1 MNRIDETLD
10 ARRKRGEK
18 ALGLFLT
25 AGYPHPDSTVEL
37 VLALEQGGADLIEIG
52 MPFSDP
58 LADGPVIQQS
68 SAIALENGVTLETIF
83 EDVRR
88 IRMSSS
94 IPIVLMGYLNPILR
108 YGLEQFFQHASEA
121 GVDGVILPEVPLEE
135 SAEFSAMIEGNGL
148 AQVMLVTP
156 ASPEERIREIDR
168 RSSGFLYCVSSTGVT
183 GSRSAKPAKEYLAF
197 VRRHAVKN
205 PLLVGFGIA
214 TPEDARTFSVHSD
227 GVIIGSAFIRFVA
240 AGARSADV
248 AGWVR
253 QFAHLLRPSP

>member
-1 MNRIDETLD
+1 MNRIDEALA
-10 ARRKRGEK
+10 ARRKKGEK

-68 SAIALENGVTLETIF
+68 SAIALGNGVTLETIF

-88 IRMSSS
+88 IRASSG

-108 YGLEQFFQHASEA
+108 FGREQFFQCASEA

-135 SAEFSAMIEGNGL
+135 SAEFSMMAEAHRL
-148 AQVMLVTP
+148 ALILLVTP

-183 GSRSAKPAKEYLAF
+183 GSKSAKPAAEYLAF
-197 VRRHAVKN
+197 VRRQATKN

-214 TPEDARTFSVHSD
+214 TPDDARTFTAHAD
-227 GVIIGSAFIRFVA
+227 GAIIGSALIRFVA
-240 AGARSADV
+240 TGARGSNV
-248 AGWVR
+248 AEWVR
-253 QFAHLLRPSP
+253 QFTGALRPGP